1 MLIGGGSPCQ
11 DLSVLNTGRKH
22 LKGDRSKFFWHFPR
36 LVKEAKIYFPDGEIH
51 FLLENVMS
59 MAPTSRR
66 MISAAL
72 SSRPWLLDG
81 RCFTHC
87 RRPRLFW
94 TSWPL
99 QPHECFHIIAHEDYD
114 ELVVRAQKFDH
125 SVWVKEGQQ
134 WPADNAEL
142 LPTLTRVVRRKH
154 PMKDPAGLAQASFVA
169 IERWEL
175 DDFSRQVYNY
185 EDRVMLFNPLT
196 GARRLPNVTECE
208 ILMGFDA
215 NYTLGGFKKITGRVL
230 DECRSFLGNTFCVPV
245 VTWILSHWLVRIKYA
260 EEPCPAETGLNL
272 LFLPRP
278 WSEQDLFCKRSHPVS
293 TRECQLVSNYLSI
306 ADHSTDVRIDF
317 GIPHRPMSW
326 PRACLQSRCWHWKIA
341 QSYSFVFPA
350 T

>member
-1 MLIGGGSPCQ
+1 VEKCDEGVWKQIKDRCVGVIDAVLIGGGSPCQ

-22 LKGDRSKFFWHFPR
+22 LKGDRSKLFWHFPR
-36 LVKEAKIYFPDGEIH
+36 LVKEAKVYFPEVEIH
-51 FLLENVMS
+51 FMLENVMS
-59 MAPTSRR
+59 MTLTSRR

-81 RCFTHC
+81 RWFTHC

-99 QPHECFHIIAHEDYD
+99 QAHECFHIIAHEDYD
-114 ELVVRAQKFDH
+114 ELVVRVQKFDH
-125 SVWVKEGQQ
+125 SVWVKEGWQ

-175 DDFSRQVYNY
+175 EDFSRQVYNY

-196 GARRLPNVTECE
+196 GARRLPNVTACE

-260 EEPCPAETGLNL
+260 DELCPPETGLNL
-272 LFLPRP
+272 LSLPKP

-293 TRECQLVSNYLSI
+293 TRECQLVPNYL
-306 ADHSTDVRIDF
+306 A
-317 GIPHRPMSW
+317 
-326 PRACLQSRCWHWKIA
+326 
-341 QSYSFVFPA
+341 
-350 T
+350 